1 VRLSILTLALLMVGC
16 GGPSRPATAPVTGRV
31 TYAGK
36 PVPLGQIMFY
46 PENGRPAMGT
56 IGADGTYRLMTFVSG
71 DGATPGRY
79 RVTIQAMRVT
89 GPPAPKSIEDELR
102 GGGGSGKI
110 VTEWLVPEKYSRQE
124 ATPLTAEVK
133 LGSNTINFDLPAEP
147 GASR

>member
-1 VRLSILTLALLMVGC
+1 VRLPILVLALLVAGC

-46 PENGRPAMGT
+46 PEKGRPAMGA
-56 IGADGTYRLMTFVSG
+56 IGADGTYRLTTFANG
-71 DGATPGRY
+71 DGAMPGRF

-89 GPPAPKSIEDELR
+89 GPPAPKSLDEELR
-102 GGGGSGKI
+102 GIGGGGKTT
-110 VTEWLVPEKYSRQE
+110 TEWLVPEKYSHQE
-124 ATPLTAEVK
+124 STLLTAEVK
-133 LGSNTINFDLPAEP
+133 PGSNTINFDLPAEH